1 MGTNSP
7 GRQWC
12 GLWSTVTSRRKRSA
26 CPHDRQM
33 RVPSGSSPPARRASG
48 PDASRP
54 PVFSSPAQTNSVPE
68 QLMQMGATRM
78 SPTS

>member
-1 MGTNSP
+1 MVRALEHGHVP
-7 GRQWC
+7 EEEVRM
-12 GLWSTVTSRRKRSA
+12 
-26 CPHDRQM
+26 PDDRQM